1 MIVEELT
8 AVVLSPVMFVL
19 SVVDQ
24 EKLEGTLEVMGI
36 LRGILLQIVVGAIGL
51 TATAGTTLTV
61 IVNGVPAHVGLAV
74 LGVMV

>member
-1 MIVEELT
+1 LIVEELT
-8 AVVLSPVMFVL
+8 AVVLSPVIFVL

-36 LRGILLQIVVGAIGL
+36 LRGRLLQMVTGDIGL
-51 TATAGTTLTV
+51 TVTAGTTLTDR
-61 IVNGVPAHVGLAV
+61 VNGVPGHVGLEV